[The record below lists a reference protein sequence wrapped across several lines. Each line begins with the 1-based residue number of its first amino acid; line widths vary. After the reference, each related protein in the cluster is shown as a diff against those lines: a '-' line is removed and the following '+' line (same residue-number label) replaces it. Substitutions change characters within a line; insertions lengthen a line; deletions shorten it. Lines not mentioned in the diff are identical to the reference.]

1 MVVSVKRLVVV
12 FILSIISFSAYA
24 ENKVVVIPMGADSGQ
39 LECTT
44 NAPTSIS
51 IAPGTYSNIHS
62 NSCDAGWV
70 MTGGGCRTGNHEM
83 FITYS
88 RTVTNTYFCEAR
100 NTGSSADELYSYAR
114 CCRVQ

>member
-12 FILSIISFSAYA
+12 FILSIISFSVCA
-24 ENKVVVIPMGADSGQ
+24 ENKVVVIPLGADSGQ
-39 LECTT
+39 LECI
-44 NAPTSIS
+44 TSAATSTAIGAGS
-51 IAPGTYSNIHS
+51 YASVHS

-70 MTGGGCRTGNHEM
+70 MTGGGCRTGNHLT

-88 RTVTNTYFCEAR
+88 RTVNDTYFCEAR
-100 NTGSSADELYSYAR
+100 NTGASTDTLYSYAR